1 MNRNNDKSF
10 LKFIIVWIGQLVSS
24 IGGGL
29 TAFTL
34 GVYAYEKTQ
43 TATSFALVTLFS
55 FLPSLLLRPIGGVLA
70 DRFDRRVMMI
80 IGDIGSAAGVAF
92 IWFLLKYQ
100 GNIELW
106 QIYLG
111 VSISSIFLAL
121 QSPAYKAS
129 ITDLL
134 TEEQF
139 AKASGLVQLASSA
152 QYLVSPIVAGFL
164 LSMTSIE
171 NILILDIFTFIFAA
185 LAVVAIKK
193 EASKSHS
200 DSPHLSLF
208 KDLKEGWEVIVC
220 NQGVL
225 TLILIISLVT
235 FYIGFLQTL
244 LGPMILSFSTPQ
256 TLGTILS
263 TSALGMIGTSL
274 YIGIRKVSTDYVR
287 MLSYGLIGAG
297 VFFALMGLSTNVYVI
312 TLNGFLFFCA
322 LPFINTST
330 DVLIRKSI
338 PNEKQGR
345 AWGIIG
351 VLSQIGFIVAYG
363 VAGYLAD
370 RIFNPL
376 LVEGGILTSTIGQII
391 GVGNGRGIGL
401 LFIFSGLLVVLIGF
415 SSLSLK
421 NKFEVTKSR

>member
-55 FLPSLLLRPIGGVLA
+55 FLPSILLRPIGGVLA

-80 IGDIGSAAGVAF
+80 IGDIGSATGVAF

-171 NILILDIFTFIFAA
+171 NILILDILTFIFAA

-401 LFIFSGLLVVLIGF
+401 LFIFSWLLVVLIGF

>member
-10 LKFIIVWIGQLVSS
+10 LKFIIVWIGQLVSG

-55 FLPSLLLRPIGGVLA
+55 FLPSILLRPIGGVLA

-193 EASKSHS
+193 EASNFHS
-200 DSPHLSLF
+200 DSLHLGFF
-208 KDLKEGWEVIVC
+208 KDLKEGWEVIVRK
-220 NQGVL
+220 QGVL

-363 VAGYLAD
+363 VSGYLAD
-370 RIFNPL
+370 RVFNPL
-376 LVEGGILTSTIGQII
+376 LVEGGILTSTIGEII

-401 LFIFSGLLVVLIGF
+401 LFIFSGLFVVLIGF
-415 SSLSLK
+415 SSLGLK
-421 NKFEVTKSR
+421 NKFEVNKSR

>member
-1 MNRNNDKSF
+1 MNRNSDKSF
-10 LKFIIVWIGQLVSS
+10 LKFIIVWIGQLVSG

-70 DRFDRRVMMI
+70 DRIDRRVMMI

-193 EASKSHS
+193 EASNFRS

-208 KDLKEGWEVIVC
+208 KDLKEGWEVIGC

>member
-55 FLPSLLLRPIGGVLA
+55 FLPSILLRPIGGVLA

-80 IGDIGSAAGVAF
+80 IGDIGSATGVAF

-171 NILILDIFTFIFAA
+171 NILILDILTFIFAA

-263 TSALGMIGTSL
+263 TSALGRIGTSL

>member
-55 FLPSLLLRPIGGVLA
+55 FLPSILLRPIGGVLA

-80 IGDIGSAAGVAF
+80 IGDIGSATGVAF

-171 NILILDIFTFIFAA
+171 NILILDILTFIFAA

-274 YIGIRKVSTDYVR
+274 YIGIRKVRTDYVR

-345 AWGIIG
+345 VWGIIG

>member
-1 MNRNNDKSF
+1 M
-10 LKFIIVWIGQLVSS
+10 
-24 IGGGL
+24 
-29 TAFTL
+29 
-34 GVYAYEKTQ
+34 
-43 TATSFALVTLFS
+43 
-55 FLPSLLLRPIGGVLA
+55 
-70 DRFDRRVMMI
+70 
-80 IGDIGSAAGVAF
+80 
-92 IWFLLKYQ
+92 
-100 GNIELW
+100 
-106 QIYLG
+106 
-111 VSISSIFLAL
+111 
-121 QSPAYKAS
+121 
-129 ITDLL
+129 
-134 TEEQF
+134 
-139 AKASGLVQLASSA
+139 
-152 QYLVSPIVAGFL
+152 
-164 LSMTSIE
+164 
-171 NILILDIFTFIFAA
+171 
-185 LAVVAIKK
+185 VAIKK

>member
-10 LKFIIVWIGQLVSS
+10 LKFIIVWIGQLVSG

>member
-55 FLPSLLLRPIGGVLA
+55 FLPSILLRPIGGVLA

-80 IGDIGSAAGVAF
+80 IGDIGSATGVAF

-171 NILILDIFTFIFAA
+171 NILILDILTFIFAA

-225 TLILIISLVT
+225 KLILIISLVT

>member
-1 MNRNNDKSF
+1 MNRNSDKSF
-10 LKFIIVWIGQLVSS
+10 LKFIIVWIGQLVSG

-274 YIGIRKVSTDYVR
+274 YIGIRKVSSDYVR

>member
-1 MNRNNDKSF
+1 MNRNSDKSF

-55 FLPSLLLRPIGGVLA
+55 FLPSILLRPIGGVLA

>member
-55 FLPSLLLRPIGGVLA
+55 FLPSILLRPIGGVLA

>member
-10 LKFIIVWIGQLVSS
+10 LKFIIVWIGQLVSG

-55 FLPSLLLRPIGGVLA
+55 FLPSILLRPIGGVLA

-193 EASKSHS
+193 EASNFHS
-200 DSPHLSLF
+200 DSLHLGFF
-208 KDLKEGWEVIVC
+208 KDLKEGWEVIVRK
-220 NQGVL
+220 QGVL

-274 YIGIRKVSTDYVR
+274 YIGIRKVSSDYVR
-287 MLSYGLIGAG
+287 MLSYSLIGAG

-330 DVLIRKSI
+330 DVLIRKII

-363 VAGYLAD
+363 VSGYLAD
-370 RIFNPL
+370 RVFNPL
-376 LVEGGILTSTIGQII
+376 LVEGGILTSTIGEII

-401 LFIFSGLLVVLIGF
+401 LFIFSGLFVVLIGF
-415 SSLSLK
+415 SSLGLK
-421 NKFEVTKSR
+421 NKFEVNESR

>member
-1 MNRNNDKSF
+1 MNRNSDKSF
-10 LKFIIVWIGQLVSS
+10 LKFIIVWIGQLVSG

>member
-1 MNRNNDKSF
+1 MNRNSDKSF

-80 IGDIGSAAGVAF
+80 IGDIGSATGVAF

>member
-10 LKFIIVWIGQLVSS
+10 LKFIIVWIGQLVSG

-55 FLPSLLLRPIGGVLA
+55 FLPSILLRPIGGVLA

-80 IGDIGSAAGVAF
+80 IGDIGSATGVAF

-171 NILILDIFTFIFAA
+171 NILILDILTFIFAA

>member
-139 AKASGLVQLASSA
+139 VKASGLVQLASSA

>member
-10 LKFIIVWIGQLVSS
+10 LKFIIVWIGQLVSG

-55 FLPSLLLRPIGGVLA
+55 FLPSILLRPIGGVLA

-80 IGDIGSAAGVAF
+80 IGDIGSAAGVGF

-193 EASKSHS
+193 EASNFHS
-200 DSPHLSLF
+200 DSLHLGFF
-208 KDLKEGWEVIVC
+208 KDLKEGWEVIVRK
-220 NQGVL
+220 QGVL

-235 FYIGFLQTL
+235 FHIGFLQSL

-274 YIGIRKVSTDYVR
+274 YIGIRKVSSDYVR

-363 VAGYLAD
+363 VSGYLAD
-370 RIFNPL
+370 RVFNPL
-376 LVEGGILTSTIGQII
+376 LVEGGILTSTIGEII

-415 SSLSLK
+415 SSLGLK
-421 NKFEVTKSR
+421 NKFEVNETR

>member
-1 MNRNNDKSF
+1 M
-10 LKFIIVWIGQLVSS
+10 
-24 IGGGL
+24 
-29 TAFTL
+29 
-34 GVYAYEKTQ
+34 
-43 TATSFALVTLFS
+43 LF
-55 FLPSLLLRPIGGVLA
+55 
-70 DRFDRRVMMI
+70 
-80 IGDIGSAAGVAF
+80 F

-370 RIFNPL
+370 RIFNQL

>member
-55 FLPSLLLRPIGGVLA
+55 FLPSILLRPIGGVLA
-70 DRFDRRVMMI
+70 DHFDRRVMMI
-80 IGDIGSAAGVAF
+80 IGDIGSATGVAF

-171 NILILDIFTFIFAA
+171 NILILDILTFIFAA

-345 AWGIIG
+345 VWGIIG

>member
-55 FLPSLLLRPIGGVLA
+55 FLPSILLRPIGGVLA

-80 IGDIGSAAGVAF
+80 IGDIGSATGVAF

-171 NILILDIFTFIFAA
+171 NILILDILTFIFAA

-338 PNEKQGR
+338 PNEKQGK

>member
-10 LKFIIVWIGQLVSS
+10 LKFIIVWIGQLVSG

-55 FLPSLLLRPIGGVLA
+55 FLPSILLRPIGGVLA

-80 IGDIGSAAGVAF
+80 IGDIGSATGVAF

>member
-1 MNRNNDKSF
+1 MNRNSDKSF
-10 LKFIIVWIGQLVSS
+10 LKFIIVWIGQLVSG

-171 NILILDIFTFIFAA
+171 NILILDILTFIFAA

>member
-55 FLPSLLLRPIGGVLA
+55 FLPSILLRPIGGVLA

-80 IGDIGSAAGVAF
+80 IGDIGSATGVAF

-171 NILILDIFTFIFAA
+171 NILILDILTFIFAA

-274 YIGIRKVSTDYVR
+274 YIGIRKVRTDYVR

>member
-55 FLPSLLLRPIGGVLA
+55 FLPSILLRPIGGVLA

-80 IGDIGSAAGVAF
+80 IGDIGSATGVAF

-171 NILILDIFTFIFAA
+171 NILILDILTFIFAA

>member
-55 FLPSLLLRPIGGVLA
+55 FLPSILLRPIGGVLA

-80 IGDIGSAAGVAF
+80 IGDIGSATGVAF

-171 NILILDIFTFIFAA
+171 NILILDILTFIFAA

-345 AWGIIG
+345 VWGIIG

>member
-1 MNRNNDKSF
+1 MNRNSDKSF
-10 LKFIIVWIGQLVSS
+10 LKFIIVWIGQLVSG

-100 GNIELW
+100 GNIDLW
-106 QIYLG
+106 KIYLG
-111 VSISSIFLAL
+111 VFISSIFLAL

-171 NILILDIFTFIFAA
+171 NILILDILTFIFAA

>member
-1 MNRNNDKSF
+1 MNRNSDKSF
-10 LKFIIVWIGQLVSS
+10 LKFIIVWIGQLVSG

-171 NILILDIFTFIFAA
+171 NILILDILTFIFAA

-244 LGPMILSFSTPQ
+244 LGPMILSFLIFQ

-312 TLNGFLFFCA
+312 TLNGFLFFFF